1 MKLEDQEF
9 LQLIKLAPLFS
20 IDLVVVNN
28 RRELLVGKRVNSPA
42 KDWWFVPGG
51 RVYKD
56 ETLKNAFSRIT
67 TSELGMGYDITKCQP
82 LGIYEHFYDVCMLCE
97 STSTHYINTPYLI
110 LVNESEIR
118 APKVQHHS
126 YRWVSLDEVDQDP
139 LIHKNSKLFTPSL
152 FSALNNG

>member
-1 MKLEDQEF
+1 MQLEDQGF
-9 LQLIKLAPLFS
+9 LQLIRLAPLFS

-28 RRELLVGKRVNSPA
+28 RRELFVGKRVNSPA

-67 TSELGMGYDITKCQP
+67 LSELGMEYDISKCQP
-82 LGIYEHFYDVCMLCE
+82 LGLYEHFYNVSMLCKG
-97 STSTHYINTPYLI
+97 TSTHYINMQYLI
-110 LVNESEIR
+110 QVNESETR
-118 APKVQHHS
+118 APNIQHHA
-126 YRWVSLDEVDQDP
+126 YRWLSLDEVGQDP
-139 LIHKNSKLFTPSL
+139 LMHKNSKLFTPSL